1 MPAAKKAKFLKL
13 NGDEKPKVDV
23 SKGNKSTPK
32 VQDSISAIEP
42 NIQTDVS
49 AAPPVVHPLI
59 RCFSEE
65 QIALVLSI
73 LKAKPDEISIKDYLN
88 EFRESI
94 KLEESRSNRIVD
106 SGEFWKRQFE
116 NQCVLADEL
125 QSRIGSL
132 QKRLQRCRMPSMRSS
147 SECSDDDEEDNSYI
161 AQRSSESQ
169 NNQPLEP
176 AKRKKR
182 KRYESLDTISN
193 EDDEM
198 GTDALALAY
207 NHDHMMVATY
217 LYTINKIRRSLQAE
231 SAPSSCRKLIEL
243 SLKAITDCLPK
254 YIDVK
259 EANYHTKDIKC
270 LAHLM
275 SEIVECHKSCV
286 EVSSEH
292 YKTIAGRELVRKS
305 NIVYSLCSFFDK
317 ALKEMHR
324 LCITKAKLP
333 IRSGNSTSDSVEVSV
348 GDGEPM
354 MIRFVANLL
363 IGILRNI
370 NWQQRNDLHKQ
381 IFEGMLA
388 IIFDHTG
395 KMISNIIFR
404 EDVAASK
411 LPGNISSGGP
421 SLQLSKKE
429 SILKSKYLV
438 YILEMALK
446 VQKENMST
454 GPTEKLLNKAK
465 RKIQNTL
472 KNSIIGGNLSGL
484 KVPDRIAEEPID
496 IPELDRLEMYG
507 KEWTLQCV
515 FTMIEMDEDGDE
527 NDEGV
532 GDSGD
537 KVVG

>member
-1 MPAAKKAKFLKL
+1 MPAAKKAKVLKL
-13 NGDEKPKVDV
+13 NGEEKPKVDV
-23 SKGNKSTPK
+23 TKGNISTQK
-32 VQDSISAIEP
+32 AQGTSSIIEP
-42 NIQTDVS
+42 NVQIDVS
-49 AAPPVVHPLI
+49 AAPPVVHQLI

-73 LKAKPDEISIKDYLN
+73 LKAKPDAISIKDYLN

-94 KLEESRSNRIVD
+94 KLEESRSNRTVD

-116 NQCVLADEL
+116 SQCVLTDEL
-125 QSRIGSL
+125 QTRIGAL

-147 SECSDDDEEDNSYI
+147 SEDFEEEEIPSI
-161 AQRSSESQ
+161 AQRSSEPHKD
-169 NNQPLEP
+169 QPLEP
-176 AKRKKR
+176 AKKKER
-182 KRYESLDTISN
+182 KRYESLDTIPN

-207 NHDHMMVATY
+207 NHDHTMVATY
-217 LYTINKIRRSLQAE
+217 LYRINQIRRSLHAD

-243 SLKAITDCLPK
+243 SWKAISNCLPK

-259 EANYHTKDIKC
+259 ETNYHTKDIKC

-286 EVSSEH
+286 EISTEH

-305 NIVYSLCSFFDK
+305 NIIYSLCSFFDK
-317 ALKEMHR
+317 TLNEMHR

-333 IRSGNSTSDSVEVSV
+333 IHSGNSTSDPVKASV
-348 GDGEPM
+348 GNGEPM
-354 MIRFVANLL
+354 MICFVANLL

-370 NWQQRNDLHKQ
+370 NWQQNNDLHKQ

-388 IIFDHTG
+388 IILDHTG
-395 KMISNIIFR
+395 KMISSIIFR

-411 LPGNISSGGP
+411 LPGNISSGEP
-421 SLQLSKKE
+421 FLHLSPNE
-429 SILKSKYLV
+429 SILKSKYLI

-454 GPTEKLLNKAK
+454 EPTEELLKRVK

-472 KNSIIGGNLSGL
+472 KNRIIGGGL
-484 KVPDRIAEEPID
+484 LALKIPDRIAEEPID
-496 IPELDRLEMYG
+496 IPELEALEMYG
-507 KEWTLQCV
+507 EEWTIQCV
-515 FTMIEMDEDGDE
+515 FTMIEMDENGD
-527 NDEGV
+527 DEGV
-532 GDSGD
+532 RGSGEA
-537 KVVG
+537 VVG